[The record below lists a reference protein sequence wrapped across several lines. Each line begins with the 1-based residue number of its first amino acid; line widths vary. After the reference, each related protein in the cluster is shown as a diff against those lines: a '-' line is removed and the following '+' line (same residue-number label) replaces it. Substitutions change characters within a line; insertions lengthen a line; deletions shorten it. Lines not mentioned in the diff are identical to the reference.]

1 MNLLNTIDLYYN
13 RPDCFAE
20 DICGFIPDDWQRDIM
35 LAINENPRVSV
46 RSGQG
51 VGKTGVE
58 SILLIWYLCTRPF
71 PRVVATAP
79 TQQQLYDVLWAET
92 NKWLRT
98 SKVKNLLKWTK
109 TKVYMRGYEGVWYAT
124 ARTAAKPEN
133 MQGFHE
139 DHMLF
144 IVDEGSGVNDD
155 IFEAIMGTLSGKE
168 NKIAVFGNPTKT
180 TGFFYDIHNINRD
193 LWHTKRVSSRN
204 SKRTSKENIAALEKK
219 YGRESDV
226 VRVRVDGEFPQNQ
239 SESLISLVSVERAM
253 ESTVDIS
260 SGKILYIGADIAR
273 FGDDKTIIAP
283 RISGKVF
290 ELKKYRKKD
299 TMETAGNVIKT
310 AKEYKLLYPQV
321 NKVVINVDDDGLGA
335 GVTDRLREINREQ
348 GLNYS
353 INACHNGGIPR
364 ERDRYENWISEAWDG
379 MGLRLNENLSC
390 YVQGISDSVELP
402 KDEELASQL
411 VARRYFVNS
420 KGKIELEKKDQ
431 MKKRIGVSP
440 DCADAVLL
448 SFNSISTTKV
458 IGGRVY

>member
-1 MNLLNTIDLYYN
+1 MNLSDMIDVYYN
-13 RPDCFAE
+13 RPDYFAE

-35 LAINENPRVSV
+35 LAVNDKPRVSV

-193 LWHTKRVSSRN
+193 LWHTKRVSSRD

-253 ESTVDIS
+253 ESAVDIS

-273 FGDDKTIIAP
+273 FGDDKTVIAP
-283 RISGKVF
+283 RIGGKVF
-290 ELKKYRKKD
+290 ELRKYRKKD
-299 TMETAGNVIKT
+299 TMETAGNIIKT
-310 AKEYKLLYPQV
+310 AKEYKLLYSQV

-335 GVTDRLREINREQ
+335 GVTDRLREINRDQ

-379 MGLRLNENLSC
+379 MGLRLNEN
-390 YVQGISDSVELP
+390 Y
-402 KDEELASQL
+402 
-411 VARRYFVNS
+411 
-420 KGKIELEKKDQ
+420 
-431 MKKRIGVSP
+431 
-440 DCADAVLL
+440 
-448 SFNSISTTKV
+448 
-458 IGGRVY
+458 